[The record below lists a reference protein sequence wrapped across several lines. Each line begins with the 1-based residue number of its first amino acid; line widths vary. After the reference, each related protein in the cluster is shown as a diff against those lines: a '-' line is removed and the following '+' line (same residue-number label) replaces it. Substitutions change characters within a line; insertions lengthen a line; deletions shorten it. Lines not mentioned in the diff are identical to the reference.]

1 MRIITRLLS
10 ANNSGEVYEN
20 SFNTMI
26 LLGDI
31 VILIALVIAIYVI
44 RTTISAKRGLLQ
56 FNLFY
61 AGRYRREQNCPFT
74 STKRPPDRVD
84 LV

>member
-1 MRIITRLLS
+1 MYILS
-10 ANNSGEVYEN
+10 ANNSREAYEN
-20 SFNTMI
+20 FCITMI

-44 RTTISAKRGLLQ
+44 RATIRAKRGLLQ

-61 AGRYRREQNCPFT
+61 AGRYRREQKQSFYLY
-74 STKRPPDRVD
+74 KKAA
-84 LV
+84 